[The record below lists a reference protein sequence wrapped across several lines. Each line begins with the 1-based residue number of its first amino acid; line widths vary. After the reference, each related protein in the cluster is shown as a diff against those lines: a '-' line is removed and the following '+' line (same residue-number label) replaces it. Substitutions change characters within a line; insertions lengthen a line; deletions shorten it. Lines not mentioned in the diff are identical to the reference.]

1 MIWGKAVSAFN
12 RRSFLAGAAA
22 AGVALASPRI
32 AQAGTGLAGRRTTV
46 PLTREDHRVIVVG
59 SGFGGGV
66 AALRLAEAGVPVL
79 VLERGMRWPTGP
91 DAETFPR
98 ATAPDKRILWYRSS
112 PQLFGEPVALEPY
125 TGSPNSCGLDRYQ
138 RMRLSGAVAR
148 GKVSASGP
156 VGQRIPRSST
166 RTGTP
171 ASASRSAATPPP
183 NPDPTTMTR

>member
-1 MIWGKAVSAFN
+1 MPALN

-22 AGVALASPRI
+22 AGLALASPPV
-32 AQAGTGLAGRRTTV
+32 AQAGAGRRTTV

-112 PQLFGEPVALEPY
+112 PQLFGRPVALEPY
-125 TGSPNSCGLDRYQ
+125 TGLLEAVPGDNMTALCAAGVGGGSLVYQ
-138 RMRLSGAVAR
+138 GMTL
-148 GKVSASGP
+148 
-156 VGQRIPRSST
+156 Q
-166 RTGTP
+166 P
-171 ASASRSAATPPP
+171 AEE
-183 NPDPTTMTR
+183 

>member
-1 MIWGKAVSAFN
+1 VSAFN

-22 AGVALASPRI
+22 AGVALASSQI
-32 AQAGTGLAGRRTTV
+32 AEAKPARAERGNAV

-91 DAETFPR
+91 NADTFPR

-112 PQLFGEPVALEPY
+112 PQLFGAPVVLEPY
-125 TGSPNSCGLDRYQ
+125 TGL
-138 RMRLSGAVAR
+138 LEAV
-148 GKVSASGP
+148 P
-156 VGQRIPRSST
+156 
-166 RTGTP
+166 GT
-171 ASASRSAATPPP
+171 T
-183 NPDPTTMTR
+183 